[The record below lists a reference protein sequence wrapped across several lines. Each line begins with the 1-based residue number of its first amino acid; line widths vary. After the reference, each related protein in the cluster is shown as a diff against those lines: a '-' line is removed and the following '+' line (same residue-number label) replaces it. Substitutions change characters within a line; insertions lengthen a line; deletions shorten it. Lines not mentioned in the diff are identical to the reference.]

1 MNLNQ
6 MIADLRAEREALTA
20 AMAVLEG
27 IVSSRGRRRG
37 RPPARLASLPGIN
50 KKKDRPKRTVS
61 AATKKK
67 MAMAQRKRWAAS
79 KGEAQNDKEM
89 TADQGS

>member
-6 MIADLRAEREALTA
+6 MILDLRAERDALTA

-27 IVSSRGRRRG
+27 IAAHSRGRRRG
-37 RPPARLASLPGIN
+37 RPPAWLANLPGIT
-50 KKKDRPKRTVS
+50 KKERPKRTMS

-67 MAMAQRKRWAAS
+67 MALAQRKRWAAA
-79 KGEAQNDKEM
+79 KKKKEV
-89 TADQGS
+89 AAKPA

>member
-6 MIADLRAEREALTA
+6 MILDLRAERDSLTA

-27 IVSSRGRRRG
+27 IAQSRGRRRG
-37 RPPARLASLPGIN
+37 RPPAWLASLTGAKEP
-50 KKKDRPKRTVS
+50 DRPKRIVS

-67 MAMAQRKRWAAS
+67 MALAQRKRWAA
-79 KGEAQNDKEM
+79 KKVKQA
-89 TADQGS
+89 

>member
-6 MIADLRAEREALTA
+6 MILDLRAERDALTA

-27 IVSSRGRRRG
+27 IAHSRGRRRG
-37 RPPARLASLPGIN
+37 RPPAWLAGLPGI
-50 KKKDRPKRTVS
+50 KKKERPKRTMS

-67 MAMAQRKRWAAS
+67 MAVAQRKRWAEV
-79 KGEAQNDKEM
+79 KKTKEAK
-89 TADQGS
+89 A